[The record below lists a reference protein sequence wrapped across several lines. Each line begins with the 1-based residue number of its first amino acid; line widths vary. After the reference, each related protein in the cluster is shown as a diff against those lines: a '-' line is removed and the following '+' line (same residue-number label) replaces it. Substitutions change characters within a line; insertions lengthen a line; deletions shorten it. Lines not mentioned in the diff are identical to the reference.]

1 MNVADEDQWIEALA
15 CNWGSLYL
23 LRVSDGRW
31 IAIKRD
37 GSGAALI
44 RDTPGDLAAAMR
56 ADITASAR

>member
-1 MNVADEDQWIEALA
+1 MNVADEDLWLEALA
-15 CNWGSLYL
+15 RSWSDRYL

-56 ADITASAR
+56 ADTTAGAR